1 MGMMNWCRSLLPI
14 LSVFVL
20 SGCSLVQGFFA
31 WLGPPDT
38 GITNPPMR
46 ESVLV
51 RVIPAV
57 RQNLDRLLDV
67 QTALVATHAAVETVP
82 GQFKRRLAIATLKR
96 PWEGLPS
103 LEQQGLLLAELAEGK
118 AINLPGLLDVL
129 EAGMDR
135 TSAFHKAVPL
145 PGKTVVQDLV
155 TFMLESLEEASRHRD
170 RALDNLSEEERRFL
184 FSHPKTLMEQFSPQ
198 VSNLSDQTS
207 AWVKAD
213 QRFAELLEER
223 VDYANLI
230 AAAQVLARLANE
242 AWLRQFP
249 LAFHQALPPAK
260 IPPGVTGDILYVEET
275 PYGLII
281 VGGAG
286 PNTYE
291 LDHRFGLVIDLGGDD
306 LYRGMIGAS
315 TDADHGN
322 AVVIDLSGND
332 TYDGATFG
340 LATGRLGVGLLIDQ
354 SGDDV
359 YQLDMGSGGTGFG
372 GLGILFDAKGNDTYM
387 GSRMT
392 QGAAI
397 GGLGLLFD
405 AAGNDRYTSHGF
417 SLGFGGPQGVGAV
430 IDLQGDDYY
439 QCGNKYPSA
448 YNAEDAP
455 KGKPGD
461 PLFQYDCF
469 GLGTGSGKRI
479 LSKRPEWQP
488 YNLAGGWG
496 LLLDVEGNDH
506 YQSANFAQG
515 HGYFFGAGVFLDLDG
530 NDDYL
535 AARYGLGSS
544 AHYGVGLFNDRQGQ
558 DHYGSTGPFYNAG
571 VAWDHSVSV
580 MVDAGHSN
588 DRYAFGSSTGLGGAD
603 HSGWA
608 LFIDEGGDDQYQLKS
623 GLGRASEQSVGGF
636 FDLKGKDSY
645 SLPQDPVIPKDERPT
660 DAKIILYPRG
670 GLFVDR

>member
-1 MGMMNWCRSLLPI
+1 
-14 LSVFVL
+14 LS
-20 SGCSLVQGFFA
+20 
-31 WLGPPDT
+31 
-38 GITNPPMR
+38 
-46 ESVLV
+46 
-51 RVIPAV
+51 
-57 RQNLDRLLDV
+57 
-67 QTALVATHAAVETVP
+67 
-82 GQFKRRLAIATLKR
+82 
-96 PWEGLPS
+96 
-103 LEQQGLLLAELAEGK
+103 
-118 AINLPGLLDVL
+118 
-129 EAGMDR
+129 
-135 TSAFHKAVPL
+135 
-145 PGKTVVQDLV
+145 
-155 TFMLESLEEASRHRD
+155 
-170 RALDNLSEEERRFL
+170 
-184 FSHPKTLMEQFSPQ
+184 
-198 VSNLSDQTS
+198 
-207 AWVKAD
+207 
-213 QRFAELLEER
+213 
-223 VDYANLI
+223 
-230 AAAQVLARLANE
+230 
-242 AWLRQFP
+242 
-249 LAFHQALPPAK
+249 
-260 IPPGVTGDILYVEET
+260 
-275 PYGLII
+275 
-281 VGGAG
+281 GAG

-448 YNAEDAP
+448 YNTEDAP

-645 SLPQDPVIPKDERPT
+645 SLPQDLVIPKDERPT
-660 DAKIILYPRG
+660 DGKIILYPRG